1 MTATVETVAEQ
12 LDLAAIMPAEKVVT
26 AVARSV
32 TLTETDVGNASTF
45 ASPFLS
51 TNRQQSLLAATA
63 TAQVAKP
70 QLISTKTESE
80 VADHVQDDDLVDDSA
95 DGDEFW
101 HTSVGKFKF
110 ALDQLPQ
117 TLQYIHQLL
126 IELPNIEKPDILYF
140 MLQCLNVLALH
151 GDALAE
157 AAREHRGFFIW
168 CQENLLIKKYAA
180 RALQSPD

>member
-32 TLTETDVGNASTF
+32 TLTETDTGNHFNQIPYLKIGFSTF
-45 ASPFLS
+45 QSIYHHTAS
-51 TNRQQSLLAATA
+51 A

-70 QLISTKTESE
+70 QLINTKTESE
-80 VADHVQDDDLVDDSA
+80 LNETFDESENLDDEA
-95 DGDEFW
+95 EEDGDDFW
-101 HTSVGKFKF
+101 YTSVGKFKF
-110 ALDQLPQ
+110 TLDTLPQ
-117 TLQYIHQLL
+117 PLQYIHQLL
-126 IELPNIEKPDILYF
+126 VELQNIEKPDILYQ
-140 MLQCLNVLALH
+140 MLQCLNVLTLH

-168 CQENLLIKKYAA
+168 CQENLLIKK
-180 RALQSPD
+180 

>member
-1 MTATVETVAEQ
+1 M
-12 LDLAAIMPAEKVVT
+12 
-26 AVARSV
+26 
-32 TLTETDVGNASTF
+32 
-45 ASPFLS
+45 
-51 TNRQQSLLAATA
+51 A

-70 QLISTKTESE
+70 QLISTKAESE
-80 VADHVQDDDLVDDSA
+80 IHENIPEEDTVDDSA

-110 ALDQLPQ
+110 SMHQLPQ
-117 TLQYIHQLL
+117 PLQYIHQLL

-151 GDALAE
+151 GDALSE

-168 CQENLLIKKYAA
+168 CQENLLIRK
-180 RALQSPD
+180 

>member
-32 TLTETDVGNASTF
+32 TLTETDTGEFDSMLNNTY
-45 ASPFLS
+45 LTI
-51 TNRQQSLLAATA
+51 TNVSSILVKATA

-70 QLISTKTESE
+70 QLISTKVQNQLTENVVGE
-80 VADHVQDDDLVDDSA
+80 EIIDDA
-95 DGDEFW
+95 IDGEEFW

-110 ALDQLPQ
+110 SLDSLPQ
-117 TLQYIHQLL
+117 PLQYIHQLL
-126 IELPNIEKPDILYF
+126 VELPKIEKPDILYF
-140 MLQCLNVLALH
+140 MLQCLNILALN
-151 GDALAE
+151 GDALVE

-168 CQENLLIKKYAA
+168 CQENLLIKE
-180 RALQSPD
+180 